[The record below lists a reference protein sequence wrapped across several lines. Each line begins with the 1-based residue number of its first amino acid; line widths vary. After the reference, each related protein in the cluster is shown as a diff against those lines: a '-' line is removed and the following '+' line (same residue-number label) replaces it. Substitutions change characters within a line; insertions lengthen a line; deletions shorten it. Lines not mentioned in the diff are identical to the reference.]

1 LRPNGGKF
9 TQSGAALQARNGR
22 RAINYYHSMQM
33 KVAAALFVAPG
44 F

>member
-9 TQSGAALQARNGR
+9 TQSGAALQARNGG
-22 RAINYYHSMQM
+22 RAVNYYHSKQL
-33 KVAAALFVAPG
+33 KAAAALFVAPE